1 MKKKTYRILRAIPI
15 VGGFVEDYYKPLP
28 IYGSAYRESGLSD
41 ELSGILNEYRKK
53 HPDEQIT
60 GQLMRKLFDEYYKEK
75 NK

>member
-1 MKKKTYRILRAIPI
+1 
-15 VGGFVEDYYKPLP
+15 LP